1 MECIQAPY
9 RLIFYNFP
17 VSSNRLFIQTHMQHN
32 YLRMNESVFIRM
44 CAWDQFSCV
53 DFVAWCVHIV
63 RLINSK
69 KEIFTPVPFRQHRN
83 PRYWNPKKIPKKWT
97 IKMSLLCVQCT
108 GWLNFHIKNSILWWF
123 GGGNDDTTTT
133 RHWCHYMIWS
143 YRISVTRVPS
153 HPII

>member
-9 RLIFYNFP
+9 RLIFYYFP

-32 YLRMNESVFIRM
+32 YLQWMNPFLFE
-44 CAWDQFSCV
+44 CAPEISFHAWI
-53 DFVAWCVHIV
+53 FVAWCVHIV

-69 KEIFTPVPFRQHRN
+69 RKYSRQYPFDYIEIQDIGIQ
-83 PRYWNPKKIPKKWT
+83 KIPKKWT

-108 GWLNFHIKNSILWWF
+108 GWLNFHIENSILWWF

-133 RHWCHYMIWS
+133 DIDAITWYDHIAYQWRALHHIL
-143 YRISVTRVPS
+143 
-153 HPII
+153 HII